1 MSRKSQ
7 EPCLVRNLYDR
18 FLFVCLTAALL
29 GPTPAPAQEEQAD
42 DSPATAVVEDFHD
55 SLIVMMKQAD
65 ELGYQG
71 RCDYLSPVIGR
82 TIDQEFM
89 ARKSIGLQW
98 KSLSEADQARW
109 QTAFSRLTVA
119 NYAGRFTG
127 YDGEAFETLGQEKA
141 PKETVIVQTKIVLP
155 KEDDVQLNYRLRETD
170 KDWRIIDIY
179 MNGTVSEL
187 SLRRSEYSS
196 TLKRDGFEDLVVAV
210 DQKADSLAAEG
221 GAPASAKVN

>member
-1 MSRKSQ
+1 M
-7 EPCLVRNLYDR
+7 RNLYDR
-18 FLFVCLTAALL
+18 ILLGCLAAAALL
-29 GPTPAPAQEEQAD
+29 GPTAALAEDIVVES
-42 DSPATAVVEDFHD
+42 SPSIAVVEDLHD

-71 RCDYLSPVIGR
+71 RCDYLTPVIDR
-82 TIDQEFM
+82 TIDQDFM

-98 KSLSEADQARW
+98 KHLSEADQARW

-127 YDGEAFETLGQEKA
+127 FDGESFENLGQVDG

-170 KDWRIIDIY
+170 KGWRVIDIY

-196 TLKRDGFEDLVVAV
+196 TLKRDGFESLVVAV
-210 DQKADSLAAEG
+210 DDKADALAAEG
-221 GAPASAKVN
+221 GASASAKVN

>member
-1 MSRKSQ
+1 M
-7 EPCLVRNLYDR
+7 RNLYNR
-18 FLFVCLTAALL
+18 FLLACLTGALL
-29 GPTPAPAQEEQAD
+29 GPTAALSEQEKTD
-42 DSPATAVVEDFHD
+42 DSPAIAVVEDLHD
-55 SLIVMMKQAD
+55 SLIVMMKEAD

-71 RCDYLSPVIGR
+71 RCDYLTPVIAR

-98 KSLSEADQARW
+98 KHLSEADQARW

-127 YDGEAFETLGQEKA
+127 YDGEEFETLGQEAA

-155 KEDDVQLNYRLRETD
+155 KDDDVQLNYRLRETD
-170 KDWRIIDIY
+170 VGWRIIDIY

-210 DQKADSLAAEG
+210 DQKTDSLAAEG
-221 GAPASAKVN
+221 SAPASAKVN